1 MSRVVSNVNHESG
14 QDQGKEM
21 NVAIMQPYLFPWIG
35 YFQLICQSDIFV
47 LYDDACFIK
56 QGYINRNSILSQGQA
71 QRFTVPVPGASS
83 NKRISELRFGDQV
96 EKIVKTISQSY
107 SRAPYFREVMPLVE
121 AVLFHPERD
130 ITACCQRAIESIFHY
145 LDIERK
151 IIRSTALEYDRCE
164 NAENKVISM
173 CKALKADTY
182 VNSTGGRHL
191 YRAEAFAAQ
200 GITLRF
206 LQANNTQYAQGN
218 HDFVPYLSIID
229 VLMYCE
235 PGQVKQALKNYHYV
249 D

>member
-1 MSRVVSNVNHESG
+1 
-14 QDQGKEM
+14 M

-35 YFQLICQSDIFV
+35 YFQLIYQSNIFV

-56 QGYINRNSILSQGQA
+56 QGYINRNSILCQGQA

-96 EKIVKTISQSY
+96 EKIVKTVSQSY
-107 SRAPYFREVMPLVE
+107 SKAPYFRDVMPLVE
-121 AVLFHPERD
+121 AVLSHPERD
-130 ITACCQRAIESIFHY
+130 ITACCQRAIESIFNY

-151 IIRSTALEYDRCE
+151 IIRSAVLDYDRSE
-164 NAENKVISM
+164 NPENKVIGM
-173 CKALKADTY
+173 CQALKGNMY

-191 YRAEAFAAQ
+191 YHADAFAAQ

-206 LQANNTQYAQGN
+206 LQANNTEYAQGN
-218 HDFVPYLSIID
+218 HDFIPYLSIID
-229 VLMYCE
+229 VLMHCE

-249 D
+249 N